1 MNYKNGYQKMK
12 MVIRKG
18 AVTVEVVAAVVMI
31 GLLVYVYNLL
41 VQLEEV
47 KVIERVKEDKE
58 K

>member
-1 MNYKNGYQKMK
+1 M
-12 MVIRKG
+12 
-18 AVTVEVVAAVVMI
+18 EVVAAVVMI

>member
-1 MNYKNGYQKMK
+1 MI
-12 MVIRKG
+12 IRKG
-18 AVTVEVVAAVVMI
+18 AVKVEVVAAVVMV

-58 K
+58 KW

>member
-1 MNYKNGYQKMK
+1 M
-12 MVIRKG
+12 
-18 AVTVEVVAAVVMI
+18 EVVAAVVMV